1 MKDGIFGLSS
11 LFLGAIAAGVSIV
24 IVLGSIMLSFTEGG
38 QTSSVAAYPTL
49 ESIDIST
56 PPIQDTPTVIATERA
71 TSLPTEVPT
80 PTVTFSPTLT
90 NTATQTSQTAACDP
104 PPGWVAY
111 TVKSGDTLN
120 NLSASAGIPP
130 QELADANCLDESRLV
145 PGSTLFLP
153 PIQPT
158 ATAVRCGAPSNW
170 VIYIVQPGD
179 TLFNIAQR
187 VNSSVSQLKYANC
200 LTSDNI
206 RSGQKLYVPYQP
218 APIESP
224 TYTPPT
230 TQAPVPTSTIA
241 PTATP
246 TDSNISKRT
255 PPYPY
260 PPP

>member
-11 LFLGAIAAGVSIV
+11 LILGAIAAGISIV
-24 IVLGSIMLSFTEGG
+24 IVLGSIMLAFTEGG

-56 PPIQDTPTVIATERA
+56 PLTQHTPTEVSTEMATDVPTATPSPSPNLSPTVIRTE
-71 TSLPTEVPT
+71 
-80 PTVTFSPTLT
+80 
-90 NTATQTSQTAACDP
+90 TQSSQTVVCVP
-104 PPGWVAY
+104 PTGWFPY
-111 TVKSGDTLN
+111 TVETGDTLN
-120 NLSASAGIPP
+120 KLSASAGVSP
-130 QELADANCLDESRLV
+130 QELIDANCLVESRLV
-145 PGSTLFLP
+145 PGSILYLP
-153 PIQPT
+153 PIQPS
-158 ATAVRCGAPSNW
+158 ATPVSCGAPSNW

-224 TYTPPT
+224 TYAPPT
-230 TQAPVPTSTIA
+230 TQAPAPTSTLA